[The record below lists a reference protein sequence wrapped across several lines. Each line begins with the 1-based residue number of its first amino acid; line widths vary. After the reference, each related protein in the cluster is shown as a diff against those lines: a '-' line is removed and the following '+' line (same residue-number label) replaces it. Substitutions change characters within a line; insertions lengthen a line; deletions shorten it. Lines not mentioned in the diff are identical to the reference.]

1 MENKRREFLKN
12 VCPSVALAFF
22 GVTMLQACS
31 SGGDDDE
38 TPTGGGGGGGNNN
51 NTNGYTVNGNTVVI
65 TLSNSNFSSIGS
77 NGWMNFTAQNM
88 LILKIDAS
96 TYRAFTNSCPHQGV
110 RDKWSYNTSTDK
122 FVCSQHSNSYPSD
135 CTTSGTVGG
144 VLKCYTTSLNDGKL
158 TVTKS

>member
-1 MENKRREFLKN
+1 MKN

-38 TPTGGGGGGGNNN
+38 TPTGGGGGGNNN

-122 FVCSQHSNSYPSD
+122 FVCTQHSNSYPSD
-135 CTTSGTVGG
+135 CTTSGTAGG
-144 VLKCYTTSLNDGKL
+144 VLKCYSTGLNDGKL